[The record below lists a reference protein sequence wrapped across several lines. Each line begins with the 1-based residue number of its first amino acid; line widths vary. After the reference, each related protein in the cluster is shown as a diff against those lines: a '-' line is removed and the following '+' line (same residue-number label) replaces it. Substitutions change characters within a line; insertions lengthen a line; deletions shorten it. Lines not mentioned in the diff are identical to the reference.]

1 MKSILNIIR
10 AVVML
15 LMLSG
20 TFALPVSVMAE
31 YTYTDFQKWNKK
43 AEAGDP
49 VAMRHVGVSYYY
61 GSAVKRDYGLALKWL
76 RKGADA
82 GDSESMRYVGKIYWG
97 GLGVD
102 RNFSQ
107 AMYWYKKASVAGDAE
122 STMYIGNMLYN
133 GEGVTKNHNEA
144 FKWYKK
150 AADEGNA
157 AAMRIVGVMYHN
169 GEGTPRD
176 YNAAGYWYERAAA
189 AGDTKAREYLEKN
202 DKVQVAQN
210 TNKKVTLQSGKKQ
223 RARSLATRGGTCGNA
238 SPKRTKLTAD
248 QQKFQDAMNEAER
261 GDAKAICTV
270 GYYYDTGT
278 GVGQDY
284 REAMKWYKRASEL
297 GNGIASNNIG
307 VLYEYGSG
315 VSTDLSKAKYWYE
328 KAIVQGGTSNARGN
342 FDRVVAELARRSY
355 GQREA
360 ENDYVN
366 GKALSSKYKLSD
378 ALPLLT
384 RAAEWGHKE
393 AMFELALLYVRKSH
407 GSEYDDLIAKWL
419 ISAAE
424 VGNVKCYK
432 YAGMIYENGFGCMK
446 NFYKAQAWY
455 QKGLFSNVEPERIL
469 CDGYLR
475 FLQNGW
481 GNRFNRYTIMPVDS
495 KDVQYSHSS
504 GSTVTQKRPAKET
517 REVPCT
523 WCNATGLVIPV
534 YNRLCGPSENCYDID
549 CKVCGKRHCHHI
561 NRHELCP
568 KCNGK
573 GKRRQV
579 KTNGSWYYDI
589 NQD

>member
-1 MKSILNIIR
+1 M
-10 AVVML
+10 A

-20 TFALPVSVMAE
+20 SLVMPVSVKAE
-31 YTYTDFQKWNKK
+31 YTYADFQRWKKK

-82 GDSESMRYVGKIYWG
+82 GDPESMRYVGKIYWG

-107 AMYWYKKASVAGDAE
+107 AMYWYKKASAAGDSE

-150 AADEGNA
+150 AADEGNSD
-157 AAMRIVGVMYHN
+157 AMRSVGVLYNN

-176 YNAAGYWYERAAA
+176 YAAARYWYEKAAA
-189 AGDTKAREYLEKN
+189 AGNTKAREYLEKN
-202 DKVQVAQN
+202 NKSQVSRNSNQN
-210 TNKKVTLQSGKKQ
+210 VGQTLGKKQ
-223 RARSLATRGGTCGNA
+223 SPGRTVTAGSAAGNSSA
-238 SPKRTKLTAD
+238 NRPALTAD
-248 QQKFQDAMNEAER
+248 QQKFQDAMKKAEQ
-261 GDAKAICTV
+261 GDANAIFNI

-278 GVGQDY
+278 GVRQDY

-297 GNGIASNNIG
+297 GKGIASNNIG
-307 VLYEYGSG
+307 VLYEYGRG
-315 VSTDLSKAKYWYE
+315 VSADLSKAKYWYE
-328 KAIVQGGTSNARGN
+328 KAIVQGGSSRAREN
-342 FDRVVAELARRSY
+342 FDSVVAEIARRSY

-393 AMFELALLYVRKSH
+393 AMFELALLYARKSR

-424 VGNVKCYK
+424 AGNVKCYK

-446 NFYKAQAWY
+446 NYYKAQAWY

-475 FLQNGW
+475 SLQNGW
-481 GNRFNRYTIMPVDS
+481 GNRFNRYTIVPVDP

-504 GSTVTQKRPAKET
+504 GSSSPQARPAKET

-523 WCNATGLVIPV
+523 NCNATGLVVPLRGSSMCSMFSEKC
-534 YNRLCGPSENCYDID
+534 YNID
-549 CKVCGKRHCHHI
+549 CKVCGTRHCHHI

-568 KCNGK
+568 RCEGK

-579 KTNGSWYYDI
+579 KINGSWYNDL